1 MKSECKTLNVLVCTE
16 CSPALKS
23 SYSHPIQNPL
33 QKSVLV
39 MCLIV
44 IVNILTKKEKRY
56 FLNSLLYVLG
66 IEILNFIVFKMC
78 MCLE

>member
-1 MKSECKTLNVLVCTE
+1 MFTR
-16 CSPALKS
+16 LKIFLFA
-23 SYSHPIQNPL
+23 PIRNPL

-66 IEILNFIVFKMC
+66 MEILNFIVFKMC